1 MQIEELNYLET
12 FVATSIPSSQR
23 MLLAL
28 AAANN
33 QEIKQI
39 NFIGTFLNLN
49 LKEAI
54 YIEILDRFAKFAKH
68 TTKSNNSKVLKLLK
82 KYKYK
87 PSLNQVILLQKF
99 LYSLK

>member
-1 MQIEELNYLET
+1 
-12 FVATSIPSSQR
+12 

-33 QEIKQI
+33 WKIKQI
-39 NFIGTFLNLN
+39 NFIGAFLNLN

-54 YIEILDRFAKFAKH
+54 YIEILDRFTKFTKH
-68 TTKSNNSKVLKLLK
+68 ATKSNNFKVLKLLK

-87 PSLNQVILLQKF
+87 PSLN
-99 LYSLK
+99 